1 MKGDQKTRNK
11 DDHNGF
17 MVVARRDGW
26 SQLRVI
32 TWARVVEYSWWVIR
46 VITLIELGAE
56 TRTVT
61 PRGTGDIEQ
70 FTPPPL
76 QFPRFV
82 IFVKIAFSE
91 IWSLL
96 AISTFCNFN
105 RRAERAGEKMFCNFN
120 VFAISTFPKS
130 LECSNFHAVAISTFS
145 DLQGVCNFYGLQ
157 FPHARGARKRKIA
170 HLVCLYKAETTS
182 RPPQAR
188 KN

>member
-1 MKGDQKTRNK
+1 MKKILKFYLCDQCNFALQNSFGISKITNVFIK
-11 DDHNGF
+11 IP
-17 MVVARRDGW
+17 
-26 SQLRVI
+26 LR
-32 TWARVVEYSWWVIR
+32 
-46 VITLIELGAE
+46 
-56 TRTVT
+56 
-61 PRGTGDIEQ
+61 TGDIEQ
-70 FTPPPL
+70 FTPPL

-82 IFVKIAFSE
+82 IFVEIAFSE

-105 RRAERAGEKMFCNFN
+105 RRAERAGEKMLCNFN

-130 LECSNFHAVAISTFS
+130 LERSNFHAVAISTFS
-145 DLQGVCNFYGLQ
+145 DLHGVCNFYGLQ